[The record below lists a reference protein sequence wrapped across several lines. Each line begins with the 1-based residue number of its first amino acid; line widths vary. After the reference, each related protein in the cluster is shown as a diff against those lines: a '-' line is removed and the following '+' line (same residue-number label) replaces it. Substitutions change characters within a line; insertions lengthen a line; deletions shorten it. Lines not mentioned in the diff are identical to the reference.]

1 MCARVGNQRSRGVVT
16 AWVGLF
22 SKPMENNFRL
32 DESFKEDIPQVTE
45 RENDILRQP
54 FSEEEIKSAI
64 FQMEHNKALDMTV
77 FQ

>member
-1 MCARVGNQRSRGVVT
+1 
-16 AWVGLF
+16 
-22 SKPMENNFRL
+22 MENNFRL